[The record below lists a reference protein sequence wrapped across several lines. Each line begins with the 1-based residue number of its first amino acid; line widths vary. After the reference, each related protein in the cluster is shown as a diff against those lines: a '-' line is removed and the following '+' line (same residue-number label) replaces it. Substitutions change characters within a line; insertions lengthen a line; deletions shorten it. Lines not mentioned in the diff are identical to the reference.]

1 MGDAAQR
8 LLLRE
13 PGLPDS
19 CLNLQRSGDGDMTGK
34 SLRYLKPA
42 SVEQRKQNAELTRE
56 AVASYKKATQDI
68 HEICAAKGLVEPIL
82 TA

>member
-1 MGDAAQR
+1 
-8 LLLRE
+8 
-13 PGLPDS
+13 
-19 CLNLQRSGDGDMTGK
+19 MTGK

-42 SVEQRKQNAELTRE
+42 TVEERQQNAERTRE

>member
-1 MGDAAQR
+1 M
-8 LLLRE
+8 
-13 PGLPDS
+13 
-19 CLNLQRSGDGDMTGK
+19 NGK
-34 SLRYLKPA
+34 SLRFLKPA
-42 SVEQRKQNAELTRE
+42 SADQRKQNAERTSE